1 MSLHGVI
8 SRHRLR
14 AVPDVVSS
22 APAPLH
28 DAAVETLYRED
39 GTRLW
44 RAVRAYAADSTVA
57 DDAVAEAFAQL
68 LRRGEEVREPKKW
81 VWRAAFKI
89 AAGELQRRRRDVPES
104 PAEVGR
110 LDAECSV
117 DLHRA
122 LAVLSPSQRAAVVLH
137 DYAGY
142 SASESARIVGSTEA
156 AMRVHLMRGR
166 RRLRE
171 LL

>member
-14 AVPDVVSS
+14 AVPDVVAS
-22 APAPLH
+22 PTTTP
-28 DAAVETLYRED
+28 DAAIETLYRED

-44 RAVRAYAADSTVA
+44 RAVRAYAADTNVA

-68 LRRGEEVREPKKW
+68 LRRGEEVREPQKW
-81 VWRAAFKI
+81 VWR
-89 AAGELQRRRRDVPES
+89 GGVQDRRRRAAPPAAGRVPS
-104 PAEVGR
+104 RRRRSGASTRSARSTCTGR
-110 LDAECSV
+110 WPCC
-117 DLHRA
+117 R
-122 LAVLSPSQRAAVVLH
+122 PSQRAAVVLH

-142 SASESARIVGSTEA
+142 SASESARIFGSTEA

>member
-14 AVPDVVSS
+14 AVPGVVD
-22 APAPLH
+22 APTTTH
-28 DAAVETLYRED
+28 DAAVEALYRED

-68 LRRGEEVREPKKW
+68 LRRGAEVREPQRW

-89 AAGELQRRRRDVPES
+89 ASGELQRRRRDVS
-104 PAEVGR
+104 GAPAEVA
-110 LDAECSV
+110 LTDPECAV

-122 LAVLSPSQRAAVVLH
+122 LAMLSPSQRAAVVLH
-137 DYAGY
+137 DWAGY
-142 SASESARIVGSTEA
+142 PAAESARIVGSTEA

>member
-14 AVPDVVSS
+14 AVPDVVD
-22 APAPLH
+22 APTTSY
-28 DAAVETLYRED
+28 DDAVETLYRED

-44 RAVRAYAADSTVA
+44 RAVRAYAADTTVA

-68 LRRGEEVREPKKW
+68 LRRGEEVREPQKW

-89 AAGELQRRRRDVPES
+89 AAGELHRRRRDLPEP

-110 LDAECSV
+110 LDPECSV
-117 DLHRA
+117 DPTIPA
-122 LAVLSPSQRAAVVLH
+122 
-137 DYAGY
+137 D
-142 SASESARIVGSTEA
+142 SEAE
-156 AMRVHLMRGR
+156 
-166 RRLRE
+166 
-171 LL
+171 

>member
-14 AVPDVVSS
+14 AVPDVAGTPTVTVE
-22 APAPLH
+22 
-28 DAAVETLYRED
+28 AAVETLYRED

-44 RAVRAYAADSTVA
+44 RAVRAYAADTNVA

-68 LRRGEEVREPKKW
+68 LRRGEEVREPQKW

-89 AAGELQRRRRDVPES
+89 AAGELHRRRRDLEEAPVEL
-104 PAEVGR
+104 GR
-110 LDAECSV
+110 LDPECTV

-142 SASESARIVGSTEA
+142 SASESARIFGSTEA

>member
-14 AVPDVVSS
+14 AVPDVAA
-22 APAPLH
+22 APTTTR
-28 DAAVETLYRED
+28 DAAIETLYRED

-44 RAVRAYAADSTVA
+44 RAVRAYAADTNVA

-68 LRRGEEVREPKKW
+68 LRRGEEVREPQKW

-89 AAGELQRRRRDVPES
+89 AAGELHRRRRDVAEAPADVGALDPE
-104 PAEVGR
+104 
-110 LDAECSV
+110 CTV

-122 LAVLSPSQRAAVVLH
+122 LALLSPSQRAAVVLH

-142 SASESARIVGSTEA
+142 SASESARVFGSTEA